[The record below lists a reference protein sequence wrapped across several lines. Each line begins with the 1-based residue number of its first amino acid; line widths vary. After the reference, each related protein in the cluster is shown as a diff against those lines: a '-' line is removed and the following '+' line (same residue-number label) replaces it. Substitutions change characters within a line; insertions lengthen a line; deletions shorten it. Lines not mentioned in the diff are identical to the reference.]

1 MPTAVMSKTRTPA
14 KGPVARC
21 RDSFGHWAC
30 ALALVSVVEAVRWDE
45 VSDMLIRLGLVI
57 VIFNPKTSIAL
68 KPVIGLKQFRVTPAL
83 HFS

>member
-30 ALALVSVVEAVRWDE
+30 ALALVLVVEAVRWDE
-45 VSDMLIRLGLVI
+45 VSDMLFRLGLVI
-57 VIFNPKTSIAL
+57 VIFNLKTSIAL
-68 KPVIGLKQFRVTPAL
+68 KAAIGLKQFRVSPA
-83 HFS
+83 